1 MTPRASQPRN
11 APAPRHG
18 MFHNLGA
25 FFGHVI
31 RGVRTPATP
40 QPRVVREEVRE
51 HPVDLPEG
59 RVVLRRV
66 IRDEVLPAAASPK
79 RTRGSG

>member
-1 MTPRASQPRN
+1 ML
-11 APAPRHG
+11 
-18 MFHNLGA
+18 HNLGA

-31 RGVRTPATP
+31 RGVKTPATP
-40 QPRVVREEVRE
+40 PPRVIREEVRE

-66 IRDEVLPAAASPK
+66 IRDEVLPAPASPK
-79 RTRGSG
+79 RTPDSP